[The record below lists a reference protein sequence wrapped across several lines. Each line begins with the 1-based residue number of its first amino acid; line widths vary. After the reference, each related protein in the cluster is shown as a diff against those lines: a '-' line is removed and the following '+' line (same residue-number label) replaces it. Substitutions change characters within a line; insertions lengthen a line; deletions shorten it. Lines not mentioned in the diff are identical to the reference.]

1 MKVKTENTNKITA
14 LYCRLSVDDGIDM
27 ESNSISNQ
35 RKILREYA
43 DSKGIRNYMF
53 FADDGY
59 SGTDFNRP
67 DFQRMEAMVERGEI
81 DTIIVKDLSRFA
93 RNYIEAGNYL
103 EVKYPSMGVRFIA
116 IQENVDTIE
125 GTGTEMM
132 PFYNIFNEWH
142 AAQTS
147 KKDTLQ

>member
-81 DTIIVKDLSRFA
+81 PAGRIHESAA
-93 RNYIEAGNYL
+93 RIRRMKG
-103 EVKYPSMGVRFIA
+103 KM
-116 IQENVDTIE
+116 
-125 GTGTEMM
+125 
-132 PFYNIFNEWH
+132 
-142 AAQTS
+142 
-147 KKDTLQ
+147 